1 MNFLLVLLVAV
12 VLIAIGVLG
21 LAIQVI
27 FKKTHEFPDY
37 HVGHNK
43 EMKNLGVTCM
53 QTQDKIEQHK
63 AKKQFQFKNLKLSNN

>member
-1 MNFLLVLLVAV
+1 MNFLLVLLLAV

-21 LAIQVI
+21 LAIQI
-27 FKKTHEFPDY
+27 LFKKTHEFPDY

-43 EMKNLGVTCM
+43 EMKNIGVTCM

-63 AKKQFQFKNLKLSNN
+63 AKNQLQFKSLKLSGN